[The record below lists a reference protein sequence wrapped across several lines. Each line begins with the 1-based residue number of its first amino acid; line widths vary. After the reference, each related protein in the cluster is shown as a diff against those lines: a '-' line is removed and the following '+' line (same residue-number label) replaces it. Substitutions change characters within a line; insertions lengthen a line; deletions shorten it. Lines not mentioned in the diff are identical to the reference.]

1 MWQLSVL
8 LLVATASAQIP
19 SLGWCPDYQ
28 PMANFNINR
37 FLGNWFEEERY
48 FTVSELGT
56 RCVNTKYEST
66 PEGRIIVSNEI
77 TNSLTGMK
85 RVLEGTLQM
94 IGREGE
100 GRMVIKYASLPV
112 PYDNEFVILDTD
124 YDNYAVMWAC
134 SGVGPVHIQNAWI
147 LTRERLPTPLLM
159 QNAYG
164 VLDRF
169 KISRTFFV
177 KTNQAD
183 CNILPQ
189 PAAEPLD
196 LKNDV
201 IIDAKNAV
209 PELKAEAV
217 GSEKILVRSAI
228 PEVMEPAK
236 PMNMPEAEKK
246 DEKMEKPMEIKE
258 EMIKKEDML
267 KKDDMMKKDDMIK
280 EEIMIK
286 EDMKKEEMIKEEM
299 KKKEE
304 IKKEVM
310 EKKEKAK
317 RPS

>member
-1 MWQLSVL
+1 MWHLSL
-8 LLVATASAQIP
+8 LMLVATASAQIP

-85 RVLEGTLQM
+85 RVLDGTLQM

-112 PYDNEFVILDTD
+112 PYDNEFIILDTD
-124 YDNYAVMWAC
+124 YDTFAVMWAC

-147 LTRERLPTPLLM
+147 LTRDRLPTPAIM
-159 QNAYG
+159 MNAYA

-169 KISRTFFV
+169 KITRTFFV

-189 PAAEPLD
+189 PAAAPLD
-196 LKNDV
+196 LKIDV
-201 IIDAKNAV
+201 IVDAKNAV
-209 PELKAEAV
+209 PDSVLQADVPENSEVLERAAVPEIMETKPLK
-217 GSEKILVRSAI
+217 
-228 PEVMEPAK
+228 
-236 PMNMPEAEKK
+236 MPEEEQKK
-246 DEKMEKPMEIKE
+246 DEKMEKPMTMDMKD
-258 EMIKKEDML
+258 EMIKKDEM
-267 KKDDMMKKDDMIK
+267 MMKKD
-280 EEIMIK
+280 EVVQQ
-286 EDMKKEEMIKEEM
+286 
-299 KKKEE
+299 
-304 IKKEVM
+304 EVM
-310 EKKEKAK
+310 EKNEET